1 MEMNND
7 IFTPDLPI
15 PEPVDSE
22 DLPIPAPAKDETPAE
37 TPPPRRRRK
46 ADAPVLTI
54 ESGDEIE
61 TEDAREA
68 AAWHEIHNAYRTR
81 RILSAPLGGIEQT
94 DSGKTSG
101 RGAWCRPA
109 SLPLPTSPYA
119 SRFSAWS
126 APSWRETWH
135 GIGSVMPMTALL

>member
-7 IFTPDLPI
+7 IFIPDLPI

-37 TPPPRRRRK
+37 TPPPSRRHRV
-46 ADAPVLTI
+46 DAPVLTI

-68 AAWHEIHNAYRTR
+68 AA
-81 RILSAPLGGIEQT
+81 
-94 DSGKTSG
+94 
-101 RGAWCRPA
+101 
-109 SLPLPTSPYA
+109 
-119 SRFSAWS
+119 
-126 APSWRETWH
+126 
-135 GIGSVMPMTALL
+135 